1 MTEYEAASLTASHIG
16 LAIAAGNM
24 LAAIVAA
31 AGIWVFGTS
40 MKRANENRA
49 ETEKNRHEQIMTAFK
64 DAAEDRKAAQAAA
77 AEDRK
82 AAREQAERQA
92 TAAAEDRKAAQAAAA
107 EDRKAVRE
115 QAERQAAA
123 AAEDRKITQATLAA
137 LERQGDVLAEIL
149 RRTSPTSPPPGPA
162 E

>member
-1 MTEYEAASLTASHIG
+1 MNEYEIARLAIARDGLTVSYIG

-31 AGIWVFGTS
+31 AGIWVFGHA

-49 ETEKNRHEQIMTAFK
+49 ETEKNRHEQIMAAFK

-92 TAAAEDRKAAQAAAA
+92 AAAAEDRKAAQAAAA
-107 EDRKAVRE
+107 AQMAH
-115 QAERQAAA
+115 QAEQ

-149 RRTSPTSPPPGPA
+149 RRTSPTPPPPGPA

>member
-1 MTEYEAASLTASHIG
+1 MTEYEAASLAIARDGLTASYIG

-49 ETEKNRHEQIMTAFK
+49 ETEKNRHEQIMAAFK

-82 AAREQAERQA
+82 
-92 TAAAEDRKAAQAAAA
+92 
-107 EDRKAVRE
+107 V
-115 QAERQAAA
+115 
-123 AAEDRKITQATLAA
+123 TQATLAA

-149 RRTSPTSPPPGPA
+149 RRTSPPSSQAGSRPGPA

>member
-1 MTEYEAASLTASHIG
+1 MNEYEIARLAIARDGLTVAYIG

-31 AGIWVFGTS
+31 AGIWVFGHA
-40 MKRANENRA
+40 MKRSNENRA
-49 ETEKNRHEQIMTAFK
+49 ETEKNRHEQIMAAFK
-64 DAAEDRKAAQAAA
+64 DA

-92 TAAAEDRKAAQAAAA
+92 AAAAEDRKAA
-107 EDRKAVRE
+107 RE
-115 QAERQAAA
+115 Q

>member
-1 MTEYEAASLTASHIG
+1 MTEYEAASLTASYIG

-82 AAREQAERQA
+82 AA
-92 TAAAEDRKAAQAAAA
+92 QAAAA
-107 EDRKAVRE
+107 AQMAH
-115 QAERQAAA
+115 QAEQ

>member
-1 MTEYEAASLTASHIG
+1 MNEYEIARLAIARDGLTVSYIG

-31 AGIWVFGTS
+31 AGIWVFGHA

-49 ETEKNRHEQIMTAFK
+49 ETEKNRHEQIMAAFK
-64 DAAEDRKAAQAAA
+64 DA

-92 TAAAEDRKAAQAAAA
+92 TAAAEDRKAA
-107 EDRKAVRE
+107 RE
-115 QAERQAAA
+115 Q

>member
-1 MTEYEAASLTASHIG
+1 MTEYEAASLTASYIG

-31 AGIWVFGTS
+31 AGIWVFGHA
-40 MKRANENRA
+40 MKRSNENRA

-82 AAREQAERQA
+82 AA
-92 TAAAEDRKAAQAAAA
+92 QAAAA
-107 EDRKAVRE
+107 AQMAH
-115 QAERQAAA
+115 QAEQ

-149 RRTSPTSPPPGPA
+149 RRTSPTPPPPGPA